1 MTQLATSPNAASR
14 PYKTYRILYADDMH
28 DLRELARLSLSRDGH
43 TVDGVPD
50 GIPALDKI
58 TADPN
63 AYDIVITDHH
73 MVHMNGLELVT
84 RLRSLPFSG
93 RIVVFSSELSSEVN
107 EAYKSLNVDAILFKP
122 VLPNVLRELLRSF

>member
-1 MTQLATSPNAASR
+1 MTQLVATPDPASR
-14 PYKTYRILYADDMH
+14 PYKTFRILYADDLH
-28 DLRELARLSLSRDGH
+28 DLRELAKLSLSRDGH

-50 GIPALDKI
+50 GVPALQKI
-58 TADPN
+58 ISDPL

-84 RLRSLPFSG
+84 RLRALPYPG

-107 EAYKSLNVDAILFKP
+107 QAYKSLNVDAILFKP

>member
-1 MTQLATSPNAASR
+1 MTQLATPQAAPNR

-28 DLRELARLSLSRDGH
+28 DLRELARLSLGRDGH

-50 GIPALDKI
+50 GVPALNKV
-58 TADPN
+58 TADPT

-84 RLRSLPFSG
+84 RLRALGFPG

-122 VLPNVLRELLRSF
+122 ILPNVLRELLRGF

>member
-1 MTQLATSPNAASR
+1 MTQLATKQDAASR
-14 PYKTYRILYADDMH
+14 PYKTFRILYADDLH
-28 DLRELARLSLSRDGH
+28 DLRELAKLSLARDGH

-50 GIPALDKI
+50 GAPALEKVM
-58 TADPN
+58 ADPT

-84 RLRSLPFSG
+84 RLRSIAFPG

-107 EAYKSLNVDAILFKP
+107 EAYKGLNVDAILFKP